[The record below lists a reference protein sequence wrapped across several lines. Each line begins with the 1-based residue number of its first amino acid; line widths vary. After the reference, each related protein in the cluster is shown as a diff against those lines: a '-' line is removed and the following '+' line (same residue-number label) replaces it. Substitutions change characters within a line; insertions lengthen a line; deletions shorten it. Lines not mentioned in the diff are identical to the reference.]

1 MPLFTTLTIIHPFTY
16 CFHFLYCPVTYILRQ
31 YNTDTS
37 LILSYYLGTAY
48 YLITWY
54 LLYHVITWHLKLL
67 HNVQTKSVTIN
78 SQSNIY

>member
-1 MPLFTTLTIIHPFTY
+1 MIELYKEQEKYNAIVYHSYNYPPIYLLFSFP
-16 CFHFLYCPVTYILRQ
+16 YCPSTYILRQ

-54 LLYHVITWHLKLL
+54 LLYHVIT
-67 HNVQTKSVTIN
+67 
-78 SQSNIY
+78 